1 MFFIRLDN
9 SYKLFAI
16 WFLKKIWRK
25 WKYLLRT
32 TLITCSILGIYSIF
46 TVSIFIP
53 LYSTLLLFQAQTIF
67 PVVMEMETTL
77 TTIKLMNLDLV
88 RLARFDKT
96 NFTWWKDKFKF
107 LLTALKILYMF
118 DLSLE
123 PIFKVIDKVF
133 AKVWAK
139 RKKKIRGPID
149 LLWSHS

>member
-1 MFFIRLDN
+1 M
-9 SYKLFAI
+9 
-16 WFLKKIWRK
+16 
-25 WKYLLRT
+25 RT

-46 TVSIFIP
+46 NVSIFIL
-53 LYSTLLLFQAQTIF
+53 LYSTLLLFQVQTIF
-67 PVVMEMETTL
+67 PTVMEMETTL

-88 RLARFDKT
+88 HLARFDKT

-123 PIFKVIDKVF
+123 PISKVIDKVF
-133 AKVWAK
+133 AEVRAK